1 MLYLLL
7 KVSAIKAKKASF
19 SGQLP
24 VTSAGIRGR
33 NRSTSTFSTASSAS
47 ACFAFHH
54 LNPDYENGGDGS
66 DLPMVCQSSISQP
79 CSHHSSFSGPSGSR
93 YLSYHFR
100 LLLKST
106 TGILITIVSRM
117 PCKWKIT
124 IKGEA
129 LSCLDAVAQG

>member
-24 VTSAGIRGR
+24 VTSADIRGR

-93 YLSYHFR
+93 YLNNYFR
-100 LLLKST
+100 LHVCLSFRPSAHLSVCHT
-106 TGILITIVSRM
+106 SIFFQFLRCIT
-117 PCKWKIT
+117 
-124 IKGEA
+124 
-129 LSCLDAVAQG
+129 QFHQ